1 MTTHLLCCLRTLF
14 FLALAATQLSAQ
26 SKWVYPGPD
35 GKLVYGH
42 TEKGDHIPDFSYAG
56 YEGGGVA
63 LPTVPTTVTVAPSG
77 SNDSA
82 AIQKA
87 IDQVS
92 ALPLVNGFRG
102 AVELAPGVF
111 HCAQTLTISASGA
124 VLRGAGRGDHGTTI
138 VMTGAPHL
146 ALHIAGQIERKY
158 IGASIP
164 ITDPYVPFGASML
177 HVADAGTLHP
187 GDTIRIRKPVTPAW
201 IHFMGM
207 DDLERPGR
215 EEHWIGADHL
225 DIWRRIVAVNMNTA
239 TGNTLTLDVPL
250 MDSYDTQFFDGAQA
264 EVHKIELPGQ
274 LAHVGL
280 ENLRIVAPRRRIAF
294 GDPSFDGL
302 VIDDTA
308 DSWVRSVAFEE
319 TTEGVRVNNGSERIT
334 FLMCDV
340 TQHVPVTSHAKPTEF
355 ACNGS
360 QILFDR
366 CTGSGDNTLYF
377 ATEAREQGPVVVLHC
392 RFRGDGA
399 IAPHQRWST
408 GLLVDNCEVRGGNIE
423 MVNRGEMGSG
433 HGWAIGWAIVW
444 NSSALKIAMNT
455 PPGTGIWSIGNRGD
469 EINPLFPSFDSRF
482 HASLASAI
490 IESPGKPVMPQSLY
504 LEQLRERLGDQAVK
518 NIGY

>member
-1 MTTHLLCCLRTLF
+1 MQIHHSRRLLPALS
-14 FLALAATQLSAQ
+14 LAVLAASLSAQ
-26 SKWVYPGPD
+26 SQWVFPDPD

-63 LPTVPTTVTVAPSG
+63 LPTVPTTVTVSPSG
-77 SNDSA
+77 PDDTA

-102 AVELAPGVF
+102 AVELAPGDF
-111 HCAQTLTISASGA
+111 HCEQTLTISASGV
-124 VLRGAGRGDHGTTI
+124 VLRGSGNGKGGSTI

-177 HVADAGTLHP
+177 HVTNAGAFHP

-201 IHFMGM
+201 VHFMGM

-215 EEHWIGADHL
+215 QEHWIGADHL
-225 DIWRRIVAVNMNTA
+225 DAWRRIAAIN
-239 TGNTLTLDVPL
+239 GNTLTLDVPL
-250 MDSYDTQFFDGAQA
+250 MDCYDAQFFDGAQA

-274 LAHVGL
+274 LAHVSI
-280 ENLRIVAPRRRIAF
+280 ENLRIVAPKRRIAF

-319 TTEGVRVNNGSERIT
+319 ITEGVRVNNGSERIT
-334 FLMCDV
+334 FLECDV
-340 TQHVPVTSHAKPTEF
+340 TQHVPVTSHAKPTQF

-366 CTGSGDNTLYF
+366 CTGSGDETLYF
-377 ATEAREQGPVVVLHC
+377 ATEARQQGPVVVLHC
-392 RFRGDGA
+392 RFQGNGA
-399 IAPHQRWST
+399 IEPHQRWST
-408 GLLVDNCEVRGGNIE
+408 GLLVDNCEVPHGSIAFR
-423 MVNRGEMGSG
+423 NRGEMGSG
-433 HGWAIGWAIVW
+433 HGWTIGWAVAW
-444 NSSALKIAMNT
+444 NSSAHEIAMNM
-455 PPGTGIWSIGNRGD
+455 PPGSAIWSIGNRGA
-469 EINPLFPSFDSRF
+469 ETNPPFPGFDDRG
-482 HASLASAI
+482 HARLASAI
-490 IESPGKPVMPQSLY
+490 VESPGKPVQPQSLY
-504 LEQLRERLGDQAVK
+504 LEQLRERLGDEALK